1 MIGCWSA
8 CATGKQAENT
18 SVLDS
23 DNWPA
28 KQGLPLSALSFLFR
42 SFVLRLFFFTFSFLF
57 PFRSFYFLSFLV
69 FVRRSVGKAGF
80 RWSLLGPRC
89 LHWIINTTD

>member
-42 SFVLRLFFFTFSFLF
+42 SFVLRLFFFYFLFSFSLSFFLF
-57 PFRSFYFLSFLV
+57 PFLSCLRPPQCGESGV
-69 FVRRSVGKAGF
+69 
-80 RWSLLGPRC
+80 SLELTR
-89 LHWIINTTD
+89 T

>member
-42 SFVLRLFFFTFSFLF
+42 SFVLRLFFFLLSLFFF
-57 PFRSFYFLSFLV
+57 PFVLFISFPFLSSSAAV
-69 FVRRSVGKAGF
+69 WGKRGFVGAYSD
-80 RWSLLGPRC
+80 LGAS
-89 LHWIINTTD
+89 TG